1 MPSLYDPAARSAL
14 HARLGALRPHAS
26 RRWGRMS
33 AHQAVCHLAD
43 SMRGVLGNRPI
54 PPIPNLLVKTVGR
67 VFALW
72 TPLPWPRGTPTSPH
86 VDQVAGGGTPPGDF
100 ERDVAELVALLD
112 RFAATDPRSLSPH
125 PVFGRLT
132 RGEWGR
138 WAWRHADH
146 HLRQFGA

>member
-1 MPSLYDPAARSAL
+1 MT
-14 HARLGALRPHAS
+14 
-26 RRWGRMS
+26 

-43 SMRGVLGNRPI
+43 SLRGVLGDRPI

-67 VFALW
+67 AFALW
-72 TPLPWPRGTPTSPH
+72 TPLPWPKGTPTAPI

-100 ERDVAELVALLD
+100 GRDVAELSALLD
-112 RFAATDPRSLSPH
+112 RFAAMDSRALHPH

>member
-1 MPSLYDPAARSAL
+1 MPTLHDPAARATLHRRLAALSPDSA
-14 HARLGALRPHAS
+14 

-43 SMRGVLGNRPI
+43 SLRAVLGDRPI
-54 PPIPNLLVKTVGR
+54 PPIPNFLVKTLGR

-72 TPLPWPRGTPTSPH
+72 TPLPWPRGTPTAPQ

-100 ERDVAELVALLD
+100 ARDVSELEALMD
-112 RFAATDPRSLSPH
+112 HFAATDPVTLHPH